1 MFASR
6 NNILPG
12 SKLTRN
18 PVTKNRSRKP
28 YSLYDYAI
36 TKSYL
41 NTPSASISTKEGN
54 KAELEYQALCNGIRA
69 ESIPKHVALLMDGQ
83 RRLAKE
89 SDLPHE
95 LSHSV
100 GCPSLMDIARIC
112 CELRIE
118 VLSINTISKNIH
130 PPKGGVDLA
139 INITKLD
146 LDELSR
152 NDIRVSV
159 IGNRSAIPDSQLQML
174 THMEETTKN
183 NKTLHIIEAIE
194 YNGRLDMV
202 QACITLAKK
211 VSDDLIQP
219 TEIDSDVFEQELET
233 KLLEFP
239 NPDLVIRTGGKYN
252 VENFM
257 LWQAAYSEF
266 CFIEKDAL
274 QFDKIDFIEALDVYQ
289 KRNRRFGGS
298 EKKKLLRRLCK
309 LRRC

>member
-1 MFASR
+1 MDTFLLSTSSLSMFASR

-12 SKLTRN
+12 SKLIRN

-28 YSLYDYAI
+28 YTLYDYAI

-54 KAELEYQALCNGIRA
+54 KAELEYQALCNGLRA

-112 CELRIE
+112 CELRI
-118 VLSINTISKNIH
+118 
-130 PPKGGVDLA
+130 KGGVDLA

-152 NDIRVSV
+152 NDIKVSV

-211 VSDDLIQP
+211 VSDGLIQP
-219 TEIDSDVFEQELET
+219 TEIDGDVFEQELET
-233 KLLEFP
+233 KFLEFP

-274 QFDKIDFIEALDVYQ
+274 QFDKIDFIEALDVHE
-289 KRNRRFGGS
+289 KRNRPFGGS

-309 LRRC
+309 LRRCKLV